1 MGMREKHG
9 WQVWILSTL
18 TGLTP
23 KALVNSCRSPKR
35 RRRLLIPAGPKR
47 PKALVIP
54 CRPQNRR
61 RRLLIP
67 AGPKTPKALV
77 NSCRSQKRR
86 RRLLIPAGPKTPKAL
101 VNSCR
106 SQKRRRRSR
115 ISARGWSVSDNHG
128 VSNLEIT
135 NNPER
140 VRLEQT
146 LSGFESYL

>member
-23 KALVNSCRSPKR
+23 KALVNSCRSPK
-35 RRRLLIPAGPKR
+35 
-47 PKALVIP
+47 
-54 CRPQNRR
+54 RR

-106 SQKRRRRSR
+106 SQKRRKRLL
-115 ISARGWSVSDNHG
+115 IPAGPKNAEG
-128 VSNLEIT
+128 VREFQPMVGALATTMGLAI
-135 NNPER
+135 
-140 VRLEQT
+140 
-146 LSGFESYL
+146 